1 MATKTPPNERAAKR
15 RKLAKKGHA
24 LPDGSFP
31 IPNAAYLEK
40 AKHRIGSA
48 HPSKRAA
55 AKALINRRAK
65 ELGRP
70 GLGGQDPKSTPR
82 KKKKKPVKTSEDFSG
97 AILLVS
103 SSVYPGLDRSPKANW
118 VDKAG
123 GLPNYIER
131 IAKHLHYEKG
141 MDISRAIAT
150 AVNVV
155 KKMCATGELNWPG
168 HQTANAGSQAEACAA
183 VASWERKKAGI
194 RATATNVRGRK
205 LTDLE
210 LAEIIGLAYVFINRA
225 PGASGSNK
233 PFDESKYL
241 RGVGGKFAS
250 KLNPE
255 EMIAGHR
262 IVEAGIINLQ
272 VGQTYKLP
280 TGAGWVQRSS
290 GGYLVQGP
298 AGIRVAFRTASEAV
312 QAAANIMVGQLR
324 RVGVGAPIK

>member
-1 MATKTPPNERAAKR
+1 MRLRTPPAERAAAR
-15 RKLAKKGHA
+15 RKSAKKGHA

-31 IPNAAYLEK
+31 IENVAYLKK
-40 AKHRIGSA
+40 AKKRA
-48 HPSKRAA
+48 HQGKNPAA
-55 AKALINRRAK
+55 AKALIARRAK

-70 GLGGQDPKSTPR
+70 DLAPGSGSKPTPAQLKAK
-82 KKKKKPVKTSEDFSG
+82 KKKKKPIKASLEVIDG
-97 AILLVS
+97 RVLLLVS
-103 SSVYPGLDRSPKANW
+103 SSVYPGLDRSPKDNW

-141 MDISRAIAT
+141 FSISHAIAT
-150 AVNVV
+150 AVNRV
-155 KKMCATGELNWPG
+155 KVLCGKGN
-168 HQTANAGSQAEACAA
+168 AEACAA
-183 VASWERKKAGI
+183 VASWEKKKAGTRI
-194 RATATNVRGRK
+194 AATDIRGRK

-210 LAEIIGLAYVFINRA
+210 FAEYLAFVGRA

-250 KLNPE
+250 KMSPT

-262 IVEAGIINLQ
+262 LVEAGIIDLQ
-272 VGQTYKLP
+272 VGETFKLP
-280 TGAGWVQRSS
+280 TGAGWVQRSA

-298 AGIRVAFRTASEAV
+298 AGIRVAVRNASEAV
-312 QAAANIMVGQLR
+312 QAAANIMIGQLR
-324 RVGVGAPIK
+324 RVGEPQKHIVKR

>member
-183 VASWERKKAGI
+183 VASWEKKRLAF
-194 RATATNVRGRK
+194 
-205 LTDLE
+205 E
-210 LAEIIGLAYVFINRA
+210 LRLLMFEVVSSPILSLPRLL
-225 PGASGSNK
+225 GS
-233 PFDESKYL
+233 PMFLLIE
-241 RGVGGKFAS
+241 
-250 KLNPE
+250 P
-255 EMIAGHR
+255 
-262 IVEAGIINLQ
+262 
-272 VGQTYKLP
+272 
-280 TGAGWVQRSS
+280 
-290 GGYLVQGP
+290 
-298 AGIRVAFRTASEAV
+298 RV
-312 QAAANIMVGQLR
+312 
-324 RVGVGAPIK
+324 RVGLISPLTRVSILGV

>member
-1 MATKTPPNERAAKR
+1 MKTPPNERAAKR

-55 AKALINRRAK
+55 ARALINKRAR
-65 ELGRP
+65 ELGRS
-70 GLGGQDPKSTPR
+70 GLGDSGTQTNTPDGKR
-82 KKKKKPVKTSEDFSG
+82 KKKKKPVRASETDAR

-103 SSVYPGLDRSPKANW
+103 SRVYPGLDRSPKENW

-123 GLPNYIER
+123 GLPDFIER

-141 MDISRAIAT
+141 MSISHAIAT
-150 AVNVV
+150 AVNRV
-155 KKMCATGELNWPG
+155 KVLCAKGN
-168 HQTANAGSQAEACAA
+168 AEACAA
-183 VASWERKKAGI
+183 VAEWEKKKAGT
-194 RATATNVRGRK
+194 RFAATDVRGRK

-210 LAEIIGLAYVFINRA
+210 FAEILLVGRGV
-225 PGASGSNK
+225 GASGSNR
-233 PFDESKYL
+233 PFDETKYL
-241 RGVGGKFAS
+241 RSPGTGKFAS
-250 KLNPE
+250 KFTPT

-262 IVEAGIINLQ
+262 IVEAGVINLQ
-272 VGQTYKLP
+272 VGQVFKLP
-280 TGAGWVQRSS
+280 NDAGWVQRSE

-298 AGIRVAFRTASEAV
+298 AGLRVAVRTASEAV
-312 QAAANIMVGQLR
+312 QAAANIMIGALR
-324 RVGVGAPIK
+324 RAGEPKK